1 MSSLALA
8 DANVLVAA
16 AVSSHVHHAAA
27 RNWLATIPAFAT
39 TPITEAAL
47 VRALIN
53 PAITCDTNGD
63 QLSITAALS
72 VLRKFRMLS
81 NAKFLAD
88 STSLA
93 DQRALIGHI
102 TGHRQVTDTHL
113 LNLAIAHGAV
123 LATFD
128 AGIASSLKPATR
140 KYVLALPTR

>member
-8 DANVLVAA
+8 DANVLVAV

-27 RNWLATIPAFAT
+27 RDWISRTPAFAT

-53 PAITCDTNGD
+53 PAIVRDVDGN

-72 VLRKFRMLS
+72 VLRKLRLLS
-81 NAKFLAD
+81 NAKFLTD

-93 DQRALIGHI
+93 DTRALTGHI

-113 LNLAIAHGAV
+113 LNLAVAHGGV

-128 AGIASSLKPATR
+128 AGIASSLKPAAR
-140 KYVLALPTR
+140 KHILILPTT